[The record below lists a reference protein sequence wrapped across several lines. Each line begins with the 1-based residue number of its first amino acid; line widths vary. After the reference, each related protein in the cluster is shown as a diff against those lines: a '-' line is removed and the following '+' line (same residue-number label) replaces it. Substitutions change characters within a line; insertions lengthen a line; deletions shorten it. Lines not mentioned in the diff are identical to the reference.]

1 MSLSDLCDQQH
12 EHEQSRLQKLLM
24 LGLIGSVGLHAITFG
39 LSSLG
44 LWQRSAQAELSPIE
58 LLVMEPPPEPLEEQ
72 PDIAPAEVS
81 REVNNP
87 APAALA
93 NPAVAEVAPPQPAEL
108 VEPEPIPETAV
119 ESELTEP
126 EETEVES
133 ELTEPEEIAVTEDE
147 EEDEKELEAAI
158 VATNNEIDPSQLE
171 RLRNFF
177 DRPAGTD
184 PEGTETPA
192 STGEPS
198 TTAASTGTA
207 NGTNTSGNGTGQG
220 QGSRTI
226 ACQNCALPSYPAS
239 ALEAGVEGTPR
250 VQVDINPDGS
260 VRSVTLV
267 QSSGNA
273 AIDQAAIQAAR
284 NSSFQP
290 MGEAASVPIEYD
302 LTIEG
307 SERNRDAQRRGDR
320 RSVEVP
326 TEERETPAQTAQETE
341 PENATPANDAE
352 GASNTAQDED
362 AENGAATETEAGSS
376 SADETESTG
385 NDADDAAAEPT
396 PANDEPTTPA
406 EPEPAA
412 PEPEPAPQPAP
423 EPTPPPEPA
432 APAPEPAPQTAPEPA
447 PEPAPPPEP
456 APSEDEE

>member
-1 MSLSDLCDQQH
+1 MSLSDFCNQQH
-12 EHEQSRLQKLLM
+12 EHEQSRLRKLLM
-24 LGLIGSVGLHAITFG
+24 LGLVGSVGLHAIAFG

-72 PDIAPAEVS
+72 PEIAPAEVS

-93 NPAVAEVAPPQPAEL
+93 SPEVTEVAPPQPAEL
-108 VEPEPIPETAV
+108 VEPEPIPETEV
-119 ESELTEP
+119 ESALTEP
-126 EETEVES
+126 EETE
-133 ELTEPEEIAVTEDE
+133 AAE
-147 EEDEKELEAAI
+147 EEEEEKLEEAI
-158 VATNNEIDPSQLE
+158 VATNNEIDPSQLD

-177 DRPAGTD
+177 DRPVGID
-184 PEGTETPA
+184 PDGTEAPA
-192 STGEPS
+192 TGTGEPA
-198 TTAASTGTA
+198 TTAAGTGTE

-226 ACQNCALPSYPAS
+226 ACQNCALPDYPDS

-307 SERNRDAQRRGDR
+307 SERNRDARRRGDR

-326 TEERETPAQTAQETE
+326 TEERETPAQTAQDTE
-341 PENATPANDAE
+341 PENATPANNAE
-352 GASNTAQDED
+352 DISNTAQDAD
-362 AENGAATETEAGSS
+362 AENGAAPEPEGERP
-376 SADETESTG
+376 SAEDETESAD
-385 NDADDAAAEPT
+385 NDAPSEADGAAEEPT
-396 PANDEPTTPA
+396 PANDEPAAPI

-412 PEPEPAPQPAP
+412 PAPEPEPTPEPAPQPAP
-423 EPTPPPEPA
+423 EP
-432 APAPEPAPQTAPEPA
+432 APQPVPEPAPQPVPEPAPQPA

-456 APSEDEE
+456 TSSET